1 MEKSPIFIVIIN
13 IRTIVIKA
21 RLSIEHCRHFFDP
34 SRSPWCAGLIAKY
47 AVLWWIAPRAH
58 APSRLLQKKNNFF
71 KTRYTKLCLCV
82 TDGKFQRS
90 FVLSLRNCFTQL
102 FSIISWETVP
112 ARSFPQDRS
121 CVLLRRNSKRAQIRE
136 SQLTFDRQETKI
148 APKKL
153 PLNKYD
159 PNIWHLRL
167 RLCSPNW
174 NQLEVVSSKANRKV

>member
-82 TDGKFQRS
+82 TDRKFQRS

-102 FSIISWETVP
+102 FSIISWETGTGQKFP
-112 ARSFPQDRS
+112 SRSILRPPSTQQQTRADKRVTADFWSPRNENRSEKITPEQIWSKYLTSSVKALFP
-121 CVLLRRNSKRAQIRE
+121 
-136 SQLTFDRQETKI
+136 
-148 APKKL
+148 
-153 PLNKYD
+153 
-159 PNIWHLRL
+159 
-167 RLCSPNW
+167 
-174 NQLEVVSSKANRKV
+174 

>member
-1 MEKSPIFIVIIN
+1 MSSKL
-13 IRTIVIKA
+13 A
-21 RLSIEHCRHFFDP
+21 
-34 SRSPWCAGLIAKY
+34 
-47 AVLWWIAPRAH
+47 
-58 APSRLLQKKNNFF
+58 SRLNTAAIFLILPEVRGAQAWLLNTLSSDESLRGLTLLPDCYKRKTIFLKLDTLNSVYGSLIENFSDLLYYPLETVF
-71 KTRYTKLCLCV
+71 
-82 TDGKFQRS
+82 RS
-90 FVLSLRNCFTQL
+90 FFQLSPEKR
-102 FSIISWETVP
+102 VP